1 MLRTFCK
8 IQRDT
13 LMSSRTARMSACATV
28 LVIGS
33 TLAFGASDA
42 RLIDAVKSHDGEALR
57 SLVKEHADVNAPEPD
72 GTTALHWAAHANDI
86 EAVETLLRAGA
97 NVKAANRYGV
107 TPLSEAATYGSAAL
121 VEALLKAG
129 ADPNTL
135 TTERGETV
143 LMTASRAGNA
153 AAVKALLDHGAA
165 VSAKETFRGQ
175 TALMWAA
182 AENHPDVVKLLLG
195 HGADPKVHSSDRDTT
210 PPKLMAGTPAA
221 PISRGGL
228 TALVFAARQGST
240 EAAQALLAGGADINE
255 GDADGHTP
263 LLIAI
268 LNNHD
273 DLAQILID
281 KGADVNASDK
291 DGRSPL
297 FTAVDQHDVDWSDR
311 PFVKETDKLSS
322 FDIIKS
328 LIDHKANVNAQLTA
342 APVIKKAAQDNADR
356 TIAAGGTAFMRA
368 ARSGDVEVMQ
378 YLLDHGADPKLSN
391 KDGANAMMLAA
402 GLGYTDA
409 NRSTEAQALAAV
421 KMCVG
426 LGFDV
431 NAATDKGEAAMHG
444 AARRGADTIIQYLAD
459 QGAKINAPNKQ
470 GLTPFDL
477 AMGKGGGAAGR
488 QPPKEKTAALIRKLG
503 GSEGVEVTQIAK
515 AE

>member
-1 MLRTFCK
+1 MKLLLIGAVSTSLLFAGA
-8 IQRDT
+8 DT
-13 LMSSRTARMSACATV
+13 RV
-28 LVIGS
+28 V
-33 TLAFGASDA
+33 
-42 RLIDAVKSHDGEALR
+42 DAVKSHDAGALR

-72 GTTALHWAAHANDI
+72 GTTALHWAAHANDAD
-86 EAVETLLRAGA
+86 AVEILLRAGA
-97 NVKAANRYGV
+97 NAKTANRYGV

-129 ADPNTL
+129 ADPNTH

-153 AAVKALLDHGAA
+153 DAVKTLLDHGADVNA
-165 VSAKETFRGQ
+165 RESFRGQ

-182 AENHPDVVKLLLG
+182 AENHADVVKLLLT
-195 HGADPKVHSSDRDTT
+195 HGADAKAHSSDRDTT

-228 TALVFAARQGST
+228 TALVFAARQGSI
-240 EAAQALLAGGADINE
+240 EAAKTLLDGGAEINE
-255 GDADGHTP
+255 ADADGHTP

-273 DLAQILID
+273 DLAQMLID
-281 KGADVNASDK
+281 KGADVNAGDK
-291 DGRSPL
+291 DGRTPL
-297 FTAVDQHDVDWSDR
+297 YTAVDQHDVDWSDR

-322 FDIIKS
+322 FDVIKS
-328 LIDHKANVNAQLTA
+328 LVEHKANVNAQLKA
-342 APVIKKAAQDNADR
+342 APIIKKAAQDNADR

-378 YLLDHGADPKLSN
+378 YLMDHGADPKLSN
-391 KDGANAMMLAA
+391 KDGANALMLAA
-402 GLGYTDA
+402 GLGYTDS
-409 NRSTEAQALAAV
+409 NRSTEPEALAAV
-421 KMCVG
+421 KMCAG

-431 NAATDKGEAAMHG
+431 NAATDKGETAMHG
-444 AARRGADTIIQYLAD
+444 AARRGADSIIEYLAGK
-459 QGAKINAPNKQ
+459 GANINAANKQ

>member
-1 MLRTFCK
+1 MKL
-8 IQRDT
+8 
-13 LMSSRTARMSACATV
+13 
-28 LVIGS
+28 LVIGAVS
-33 TLAFGASDA
+33 AAILFAATDTRA
-42 RLIDAVKSHDGEALR
+42 IDAVKAHDIAALR

-72 GTTALHWAAHANDI
+72 GATALQWAAHANDL
-86 EAVETLLRAGA
+86 EAVEILLRAGA
-97 NVKAANRYGV
+97 NPRAASRYGV

-143 LMTASRAGNA
+143 LMTASRVGNA
-153 AAVKALLDHGAA
+153 AAVKVLIDHGAD
-165 VSAKETFRGQ
+165 VNAKETFRGQ

-182 AENHPDVVKLLLG
+182 AENHPDVVKLLLD
-195 HGADPKVHSSDRDTT
+195 HGADAKVHSSDRDTT

-228 TALVFAARQGST
+228 TALVFAARQGSIESART
-240 EAAQALLAGGADINE
+240 LIEAGTDINE
-255 GDADGHTP
+255 PDADGHTP

-273 DLAQILID
+273 DLAEMLIE
-281 KGADVNASDK
+281 KGADVNAADK
-291 DGRSPL
+291 DGRTPL

-322 FDIIKS
+322 FDILKS
-328 LIDHKANVNAQLTA
+328 LVEHKANVNAQLTA
-342 APVIKKAAQDNADR
+342 TSIIKKAAQDSPDR
-356 TIAAGGTAFMRA
+356 TLSVGATAFMRA
-368 ARSGDVEVMQ
+368 ARSGDVEVMH

-391 KDGANAMMLAA
+391 KDGANALMLAA

-421 KMCVG
+421 KLCMT

-431 NAATDKGEAAMHG
+431 NAATDKGETAMHG
-444 AARRGADTIIQYLAD
+444 AARRGADTIVQYLAD
-459 QGAKINAPNKQ
+459 HGAKINAANKQ
-470 GLTPFDL
+470 GLTPLDL
-477 AMGKGGGAAGR
+477 ALGKGGGAAGR

-503 GSEGVEVTQIAK
+503 GSEGAETTQIAK

>member
-1 MLRTFCK
+1 MRFLLIGAVSATIVFAA
-8 IQRDT
+8 DT
-13 LMSSRTARMSACATV
+13 SV
-28 LVIGS
+28 V
-33 TLAFGASDA
+33 
-42 RLIDAVKSHDGEALR
+42 DAVKGHDAEALR

-72 GTTALHWAAHANDI
+72 GTTALDWAAHGNDLQMAEI
-86 EAVETLLRAGA
+86 LLRVGA
-97 NVKAANRYGV
+97 NARTANRYGV

-135 TTERGETV
+135 RTERGETV

-153 AAVKALLDHGAA
+153 DAVKVLLEHGADGN
-165 VSAKETFRGQ
+165 AKESFRGQ

-182 AENHPDVVKLLLG
+182 AENHADVVRLLIG

-228 TALVFAARQGST
+228 TALVFAARQGSM
-240 EAAQALLAGGADINE
+240 EAAKALLEGGAEINE
-255 GDADGHTP
+255 TDADGHTP

-273 DLAQILID
+273 DLAQMLID
-281 KGADVNASDK
+281 QGADVNLADK
-291 DGRSPL
+291 DGRTPL

-322 FDIIKS
+322 LDVIKS
-328 LIDHKANVNAQLTA
+328 LVGHGAQVNAQLTA
-342 APVIKKAAQDNADR
+342 ASIIKKAAQDSPDR
-356 TIAAGGTAFMRA
+356 TISAGGTAFMRA
-368 ARSGDVEVMQ
+368 ARSGDVEVMR
-378 YLLDHGADPKLSN
+378 YLLDHGANPKLSN
-391 KDGANAMMLAA
+391 KDGANALMLAA

-409 NRSTEAQALAAV
+409 NRSTEAEALAAV
-421 KMCVG
+421 KMCLD

-431 NAATDKGEAAMHG
+431 NAATDKGETAMHG
-444 AARRGADTIIQYLAD
+444 AAKRGADSIIQYLAAK
-459 QGAKINAPNKQ
+459 GANVNAANKQ
-470 GLTPFDL
+470 GLTPFDI
-477 AMGKGGGAAGR
+477 AMGKGGGNAGR
-488 QPPKEKTAALIRKLG
+488 LPPKEKTAALIKKLG
-503 GSEGVEVTQIAK
+503 GTEGNEVTQIAK